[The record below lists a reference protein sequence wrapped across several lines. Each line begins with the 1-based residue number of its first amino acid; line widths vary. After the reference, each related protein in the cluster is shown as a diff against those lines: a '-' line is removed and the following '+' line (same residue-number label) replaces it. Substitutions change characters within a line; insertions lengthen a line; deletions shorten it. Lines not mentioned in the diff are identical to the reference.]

1 MKKSK
6 KILFVVDVYGWA
18 FYNDAKQ
25 LASKLD
31 DTYSSDIL
39 IMNDINFN
47 VVDMFL
53 IAKDYDLIHIFW
65 RGFLSDLG
73 NEFTKGY
80 IHNLGLSFNEFIN
93 NYVLNK
99 KIITAV
105 YDHTL
110 LEKNKI
116 NIFLKYVTSYYVC
129 SSKLFDIYNKLD
141 LIKKPAAVITDGVD
155 LNFFYK
161 KTNRLTKHKE
171 FIIGWAGNS
180 KWGNSDN
187 KGVNSILKPCIKNL
201 RNKGYNI
208 KLNLADSSEKKI
220 PITEMPDYYTGIDVY
235 VCVSE
240 HEGTPNPILE
250 AMACG
255 IPIISTDVGVVNDVF
270 GPKQKEFIL
279 KSRTIECLEEAILK
293 LYCNRN
299 LIKDLSS
306 ENLES
311 IKEFSW
317 HNISKKYNDFLKKI

>member
-116 NIFLKYVTSYYVC
+116 NNFLKYVTSYYVC

-161 KTNRLTKHKE
+161 KTNH
-171 FIIGWAGNS
+171 F
-180 KWGNSDN
+180 D
-187 KGVNSILKPCIKNL
+187 
-201 RNKGYNI
+201 
-208 KLNLADSSEKKI
+208 
-220 PITEMPDYYTGIDVY
+220 
-235 VCVSE
+235 
-240 HEGTPNPILE
+240 
-250 AMACG
+250 
-255 IPIISTDVGVVNDVF
+255 
-270 GPKQKEFIL
+270 
-279 KSRTIECLEEAILK
+279 
-293 LYCNRN
+293 
-299 LIKDLSS
+299 
-306 ENLES
+306 
-311 IKEFSW
+311 
-317 HNISKKYNDFLKKI
+317 